1 MGPRMPATSFDCV
14 PCSPCSLGVPRGVV
28 ERFAATVQVRA
39 AAVLAMADTPQRPE
53 ELQQLVDA
61 MRALG
66 VAPTAGALGEFLP
79 RLRQMAR
86 RHLPAES
93 VVRSLIDSEDLLQ
106 EGLLQLVRN
115 VDQFRGGTWPEF
127 LAFVHAI
134 LAQKK
139 QQQARRHQVR
149 AGEFDASPPQ
159 ESLPSA
165 QTTPS
170 VDAMAQEDRLRL
182 RQLIAALA
190 EPYRTTLQLR
200 LEGLDNEQLARRL
213 GVSAEALRQRLSR
226 AVRMLQERW

>member
-1 MGPRMPATSFDCV
+1 MPATSFDRTF
-14 PCSPCSLGVPRGVV
+14 PSPRVLGRLQRVV
-28 ERFAATVQVRA
+28 ERTSVVVPVRA
-39 AAVLAMADTPQRPE
+39 AAALAMADSPQRPE
-53 ELQQLVDA
+53 DLQQLVDA

-66 VAPTAGALGEFLP
+66 AAPTAGALGEFLP

-86 RHLPAES
+86 RHLPPES
-93 VVRSLIDSEDLLQ
+93 AVRALIDSEDLLQ

-115 VDQFRGGTWPEF
+115 VDQFRGASWPEF

-149 AGEFDASPPQ
+149 AGEFDASPPH

-165 QTTPS
+165 QSTPS
-170 VDAMAQEDRLRL
+170 VDAMAQEDRMRL
-182 RQLIAALA
+182 RNLIGALA

-200 LEGLDNEQLARRL
+200 LEGLDNDELARRL
-213 GVSAEALRQRLSR
+213 GISGEALRQRLSR

>member
-1 MGPRMPATSFDCV
+1 MPANSFAWV
-14 PCSPCSLGVPRGVV
+14 LCSPRPSGRPRRAGGRTPAAVPVRGV
-28 ERFAATVQVRA
+28 
-39 AAVLAMADTPQRPE
+39 AVLAMADSQQRPE
-53 ELQQLVDA
+53 DLQQLVDA

-66 VAPTAGALGEFLP
+66 AAPTAGTLGEFLP

-93 VVRSLIDSEDLLQ
+93 AVRALIDSEDLLQ

-115 VDQFRGGTWPEF
+115 VEQFRGGTWPEF

-139 QQQARRHQVR
+139 QQQARRRQVR
-149 AGEFDASPPQ
+149 AGEFDTSPPQ
-159 ESLPSA
+159 ESLPSGQA
-165 QTTPS
+165 TPS

-182 RQLIAALA
+182 RQLIATLA
-190 EPYRTTLQLR
+190 EPYRTTLMLR
-200 LEGLDNEQLARRL
+200 LEGLDNDELARRL